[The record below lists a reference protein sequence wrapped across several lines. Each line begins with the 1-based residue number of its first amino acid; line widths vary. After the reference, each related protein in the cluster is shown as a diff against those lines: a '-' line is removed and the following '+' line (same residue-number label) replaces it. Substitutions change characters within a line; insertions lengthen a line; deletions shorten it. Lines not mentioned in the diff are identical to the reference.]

1 MGRTFQQIAVVTAMN
16 LRSLPQRKWTS
27 IATVV
32 AVALVTG
39 VLLAF
44 LAMANGFQAT
54 VAGTG
59 APDVLIAVRKGS
71 ESEINSI
78 ISREQV
84 LLMQEAPGIAKAADG
99 KPLLSPELYVIVD
112 GIKKSTGLKANLP
125 LRGLGEQADEVRRGI
140 RVVSGRMFRPG
151 TNELVVG
158 RAISKQFRGFE
169 LGQTIRLAS
178 QNWVVVGEFEAGG
191 TVFESEI
198 WADVALLQGLY
209 QRGSTVQTVRA
220 RMSDPANVAKIRAF
234 SDADP
239 RLKLEIRAERDFYAG
254 QSRNI
259 GDLILYLGWP
269 LAIAMSFGAIA
280 GALNTM
286 FASVD
291 ARTKEIATLRA
302 IGFRGT
308 PAFIGT
314 MIESLI
320 LAAIGGVIGA
330 IGTYLFFDGVSAAT
344 LGSNFTQVVFSLKL
358 SWSLVLQGLILALV
372 IGVVGGVFPAWRAA
386 RVPLLAAFK
395 EQ

>member
-1 MGRTFQQIAVVTAMN
+1 MGRTLSQIAAVTAMN

-27 IATVV
+27 LATVV
-32 AVALVTG
+32 AIALVTG

-59 APDVLIAVRKGS
+59 APDVMIALRKGS
-71 ESEINSI
+71 GNEINSI
-78 ISREQV
+78 LSREQV
-84 LLMQEAPGIAKAADG
+84 LLLGEAPGLAKGADG

-112 GIKKSTGLKANLP
+112 GIKKSSNTKANLP
-125 LRGLGEQADEVRRGI
+125 LRGLGPLADEVRRGI
-140 RVVSGRMFRPG
+140 RVVAGRMFRPG

-158 RAISKQFRGFE
+158 RAVQKQFRGFE
-169 LGQTIRLAS
+169 LGAKIRLAS

-198 WADVALLQGLY
+198 WADVAVLQGLY
-209 QRGSTVQTVRA
+209 QRGSTVQTMRA
-220 RMSDPANVAKIRAF
+220 RLSDPAQLDKIRTF

-239 RLKLEIRAERDFYAG
+239 RLKLDIRSETDFYAG

-291 ARTKEIATLRA
+291 ARTREIATLRA

-314 MIESLI
+314 MVESLI
-320 LAAIGGVIGA
+320 LAAIGGVVGA

-358 SWSLVLQGLILALV
+358 SWSLVLQGLILAV
-372 IGVVGGVFPAWRAA
+372 IIGVVGGVFPAWRAA

>member
-1 MGRTFQQIAVVTAMN
+1 MARMFEQVAAVTAMN

-27 IATVV
+27 LATIV

-44 LAMANGFQAT
+44 LAMAHGFQAT

-59 APDVLIAVRKGS
+59 APDVIIALRKGS
-71 ESEINSI
+71 ENEINSI
-78 ISREQV
+78 ISREQT
-84 LLMQEAPGIAKAADG
+84 LLLQEAPGIAKTADG
-99 KPLLSPELYVIVD
+99 KPLVSPELYVIVD
-112 GIKKSTGLKANLP
+112 GTKKSSGTKANLP
-125 LRGLGEQADEVRRGI
+125 LRGLGPLAPEVRRGI
-140 RVVSGRMFRPG
+140 RVVSGRMFQPG

-158 RAISKQFRGFE
+158 RAVSKQFRGFE
-169 LGQTIRLAS
+169 LGAKIRLAS
-178 QNWVVVGEFEAGG
+178 QNWVVVGEFESGG

-198 WADVALLQGLY
+198 WADVAVLQGLY
-209 QRGSTVQTVRA
+209 QRGSSVQTVRA
-220 RMSDPANVAKIRAF
+220 RLTDPADLAKLQAY
-234 SDADP
+234 SEADP
-239 RLKLEIRAERDFYAG
+239 RLKLEIKAERDFYAG

-308 PAFIGT
+308 PAFVGT
-314 MIESLI
+314 MVESLI
-320 LAAIGGVIGA
+320 LAAIGGVVGA

-358 SWSLVLQGLILALV
+358 SWSLVLQGLILAVV
-372 IGVVGGVFPAWRAA
+372 IGLVGGVFPAWRAA

>member
-1 MGRTFQQIAVVTAMN
+1 MGRTLSQIAAVTAMN

-27 IATVV
+27 LATVV
-32 AVALVTG
+32 AIALVTG

-59 APDVLIAVRKGS
+59 APDVMIALRKGS
-71 ESEINSI
+71 GNEINSI
-78 ISREQV
+78 LSREQA
-84 LLMQEAPGIAKAADG
+84 LLLSEAPGLAKTADG

-112 GIKKSTGLKANLP
+112 GIKKSSNTKANLP
-125 LRGLGEQADEVRRGI
+125 LRGLGPLADEVRRGI
-140 RVVSGRMFRPG
+140 RVVAGRMFRPG

-158 RAISKQFRGFE
+158 RAVQKQFRGFE
-169 LGQTIRLAS
+169 LGSKIRLAS

-198 WADVALLQGLY
+198 WADVAVLQGLY

-220 RMSDPANVAKIRAF
+220 RLSDPAQLDRIRAF
-234 SDADP
+234 SDGDP
-239 RLKLEIRAERDFYAG
+239 RLKLDIRSETDFYAG

-291 ARTKEIATLRA
+291 ARTREIATLRA

-314 MIESLI
+314 MVESLI
-320 LAAIGGVIGA
+320 LAAIGGVVGA

-358 SWSLVLQGLILALV
+358 SWSLVLQGLILAVV

-386 RVPLLAAFK
+386 RVPLLAAFR

>member
-1 MGRTFQQIAVVTAMN
+1 MGRTLSQIAAVTAMN

-27 IATVV
+27 LATVV
-32 AVALVTG
+32 AIALVTG

-59 APDVLIAVRKGS
+59 APDVMIALRKGS
-71 ESEINSI
+71 GNEINSI
-78 ISREQV
+78 LSREQV
-84 LLMQEAPGIAKAADG
+84 LLLGEAPGLAKGADG

-112 GIKKSTGLKANLP
+112 GIKKSSNTKANLP
-125 LRGLGEQADEVRRGI
+125 LRGLGPLADEVRRGI
-140 RVVSGRMFRPG
+140 RVVAGRMFRPG

-158 RAISKQFRGFE
+158 RAVQKQFRGFE
-169 LGQTIRLAS
+169 LGAKIRLAS

-198 WADVALLQGLY
+198 WADVAVLQGLY
-209 QRGSTVQTVRA
+209 QRGSTVQTMRA
-220 RMSDPANVAKIRAF
+220 RLSDPAQLDKIRAF
-234 SDADP
+234 SEADP
-239 RLKLEIRAERDFYAG
+239 RLKLDIRSETDFYAG

-291 ARTKEIATLRA
+291 ARTREIATLRA

-314 MIESLI
+314 MVESLI
-320 LAAIGGVIGA
+320 LAAIGGVVGA

-358 SWSLVLQGLILALV
+358 SWSLVLQGLILAV
-372 IGVVGGVFPAWRAA
+372 IIGLVGGVFPAWRAA

>member
-1 MGRTFQQIAVVTAMN
+1 MARTLEQITAVTAMN
-16 LRSLPQRKWTS
+16 LRSLPQRLWTS
-27 IATVV
+27 VATIV

-44 LAMANGFQAT
+44 LAMAHGFQAT

-59 APDVLIAVRKGS
+59 APDVIIVLRKGS
-71 ESEINSI
+71 ENEINSI
-78 ISREQV
+78 LSREQV
-84 LLMQEAPGIAKAADG
+84 LLLQEAPGLAKGSDG
-99 KPLLSPELYVIVD
+99 KALLSPELYVIVD
-112 GIKKSTGLKANLP
+112 GIKKSSNTKANLP
-125 LRGLGEQADEVRRGI
+125 LRGLGPLAPEVRRGI

-158 RAISKQFRGFE
+158 RSVSKQFRGFE
-169 LGQTIRLAS
+169 LGQKIRLAS
-178 QNWVVVGEFEAGG
+178 QNWVVVGEFDAGG

-198 WADVALLQGLY
+198 WADVAVLQGLY

-220 RMSDPANVAKIRAF
+220 RLKDPAELSKIQAY
-234 SDADP
+234 SEADP
-239 RLKLEIRAERDFYAG
+239 RLKLDIRAEKDFYAG

-269 LAIAMSFGAIA
+269 LAVAMSFGAVA

-308 PAFIGT
+308 PAFIAT
-314 MIESLI
+314 MIESLV
-320 LAAIGGVIGA
+320 LAALGGVLGA
-330 IGTYLFFDGVSAAT
+330 IATYLLFDGISAAT

-358 SWSLVLQGLILALV
+358 SWALVMQGLILALV
-372 IGVVGGVFPAWRAA
+372 IGLAGGVFPAWRAA

>member
-1 MGRTFQQIAVVTAMN
+1 MGRTFTQIAAVTAMN

-27 IATVV
+27 LATVV
-32 AVALVTG
+32 AIALVTG

-59 APDVLIAVRKGS
+59 APDVMIALRKGS
-71 ESEINSI
+71 ESEINSTLL
-78 ISREQV
+78 REQQ
-84 LLMQEAPGIAKAADG
+84 LLLQEAPGLAKGSDG

-112 GIKKSTGLKANLP
+112 GVKKSSGLKANLP
-125 LRGLGEQADEVRRGI
+125 LRGLGPLANEVRRGVKI
-140 RVVSGRMFRPG
+140 VSGRMFQPG

-169 LGQTIRLAS
+169 LGAKMRLAA
-178 QNWVVVGEFEAGG
+178 QNWVVVGEFDAGG

-198 WADVALLQGLY
+198 WADVAVLQGLY

-220 RMSDPANVAKIRAF
+220 RMDSPASLEKIRAF

-239 RLKLEIRAERDFYAG
+239 RLKLDIKTEKAFYAG
-254 QSRNI
+254 QSQNI

-269 LAIAMSFGAIA
+269 LAIAMSFGALA

-291 ARTKEIATLRA
+291 ARTREIATLRA
-302 IGFRGT
+302 IGFQGT
-308 PAFIGT
+308 PAFIAT

-320 LAAIGGVIGA
+320 LAAIGGLVGA
-330 IGTYLFFDGVSAAT
+330 VGTYLLFDGISAAT
-344 LGSNFTQVVFSLKL
+344 LGGNFTQVVFSLKL
-358 SWSLVLQGLILALV
+358 SWSLVLQGLILALI
-372 IGVVGGVFPAWRAA
+372 IGLAGGVFPAWRAA